1 MADQPRLYV
10 DPDAATLRAGATL
23 PMREAQAHYLGNVL
37 RRSAGDEVRLFNP
50 RDGEWQAGIE
60 SLHRRGQGDFTIR
73 TRLRPPVP
81 EAGPLLLFAPVKR
94 DATDLM
100 VRMATELGVSGVRPV
115 MTARTNAARVNLD
128 RLRAIAI
135 EAAEQCER
143 LSVPTIAAAC
153 RLDVLLSEWPEGTG
167 LAAAFERMPAER
179 MPAEMGAPGRPLPE
193 ALLIGPEGGFTP
205 PELDALRGRPFVT
218 IISLGPRIL
227 RAETAAVAGL
237 VCLQSARE
245 RWGLAPD
252 RRASR

>member
-10 DPDAATLRAGATL
+10 DPDAATLQAGVTL
-23 PMREAQAHYLGNVL
+23 PMHEAQAHYLGTVL
-37 RRSAGDEVRLFNP
+37 RRGAGDGVRLFNP
-50 RDGEWQAGIE
+50 RDGEWQADIE
-60 SLHRRGQGDFTIR
+60 SLHRRGRGGFTIR
-73 TRLRPPVP
+73 TRLRPPAP

-94 DATDLM
+94 DATDLV
-100 VRMATELGVSGVRPV
+100 VRMATELGVSGLRPV

-128 RLRAIAI
+128 RLQAIAT

-143 LSVPTIAAAC
+143 LSVPVINAAC
-153 RLDVLLSEWPEGTG
+153 GLDALLSEWPQATG
-167 LAAAFERMPAER
+167 LAAAVERMPAER
-179 MPAEMGAPGRPLPE
+179 LPAEMGAPERPLPA

-205 PELDALRGRPFVT
+205 LELDALRGRPFVT

-252 RRASR
+252 GRPSR